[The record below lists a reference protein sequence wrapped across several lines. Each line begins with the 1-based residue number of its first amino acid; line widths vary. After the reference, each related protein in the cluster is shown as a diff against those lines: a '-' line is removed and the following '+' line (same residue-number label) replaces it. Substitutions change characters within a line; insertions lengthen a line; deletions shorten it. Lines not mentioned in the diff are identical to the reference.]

1 MRYIIAFVIACVT
14 SPALADEPTYE
25 ELQAARQAC
34 LTHRKFNVVEKNGRK
49 VPEFTGY
56 EAGFEGCPQIEEF
69 LTRVDR
75 NKGLGAVGSVLQ
87 KIQQ

>member
-1 MRYIIAFVIACVT
+1 MRYIIAFVIACVAA
-14 SPALADEPTYE
+14 PALAEPTYE

-34 LTHRKFNVVEKNGRK
+34 LTHRKLAVVEKNGRK
-49 VPEFTGY
+49 VPEFAGY

-75 NKGLGAVGSVLQ
+75 NKGLGAVNSVLQ
-87 KIQQ
+87 QIQP